1 MKWQGCLCR
10 FICIWIWHYAL
21 YCRISYLDNVLIG
34 GAHDWIL
41 YLQKSIL
48 VHNNKLNCLLL
59 WIHNFPHI
67 SSKLKQKRVK
77 RLSHRRLQCWQKGNR
92 TTILPPANL
101 DPSPNRIRLALKV
114 WFNQF
119 PFTSCSVHGSLC
131 LHCIPLLECKH
142 TMNGLNGNE
151 GRIDASRIV

>member
-10 FICIWIWHYAL
+10 FICICIWHYTL

-34 GAHDWIL
+34 GAYDWIL

-101 DPSPNRIRLALKV
+101 DPSPNRIRLALKI